1 MEGAFVLMKGMLIR
15 YKSFILY
22 AVFGVLT
29 TIVNIATYYI
39 FAHIVRLDTVVSTC
53 LAWIS
58 GVLFAY
64 ITNRKYVFESD
75 KIGVEAIVK
84 EMISFFSCRLAT
96 GVVDVL
102 LMYIFV
108 DLLKFND
115 VFIKVFSN
123 VVVIVLNYVA
133 SKLIIFRK
141 DKG

>member
-1 MEGAFVLMKGMLIR
+1 M
-15 YKSFILY
+15 
-22 AVFGVLT
+22 
-29 TIVNIATYYI
+29 
-39 FAHIVRLDTVVSTC
+39 
-53 LAWIS
+53 
-58 GVLFAY
+58 LFAY

-108 DLLKFND
+108 DLLKFDD
-115 VFIKVFSN
+115 VFIKVLSN

-141 DKG
+141 DNG